1 MIGHVRHMGQKFSNS
16 GDSNHVSF
24 ANEKKPEKKLS
35 EEVCAE
41 VDEEMIHQVCHFH
54 N

>member
-1 MIGHVRHMGQKFSNS
+1 MKRQ
-16 GDSNHVSF
+16 
-24 ANEKKPEKKLS
+24 KKLS
-35 EEVCAE
+35 EEACAE